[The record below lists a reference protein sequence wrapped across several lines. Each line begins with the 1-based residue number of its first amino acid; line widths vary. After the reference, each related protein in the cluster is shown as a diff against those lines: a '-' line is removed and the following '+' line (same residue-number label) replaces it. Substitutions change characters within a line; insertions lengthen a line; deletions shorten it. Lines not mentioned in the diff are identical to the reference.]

1 MCDVGSRKLRSPSVP
16 WSARLD
22 VTDGQGGVGDVN
34 GDRLLAV
41 GAAKRDLLA
50 ADHDHSGAR
59 DTPLHGDRLGRRAWR
74 WADRADTPQI
84 PSPARREWI
93 RSAAQ
98 QLSAV
103 QVEKHQGRFFDAD
116 P

>member
-16 WSARLD
+16 WSAHLD
-22 VTDGQGGVGDVN
+22 VTDGQGRGPADDPGFAVVEFDGQGGVGDVN

-50 ADHDHSGAR
+50 ADRDHSGAR

-84 PSPARREWI
+84 PSP
-93 RSAAQ
+93 
-98 QLSAV
+98 
-103 QVEKHQGRFFDAD
+103 
-116 P
+116 